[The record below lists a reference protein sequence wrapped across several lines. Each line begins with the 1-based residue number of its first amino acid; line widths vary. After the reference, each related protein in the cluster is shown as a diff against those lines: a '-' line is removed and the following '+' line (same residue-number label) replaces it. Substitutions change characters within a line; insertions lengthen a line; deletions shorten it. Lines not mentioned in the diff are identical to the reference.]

1 MRQNARNLRVEEAKQ
16 TQDTEG
22 KVSKGSSGVCLFPA
36 RLDTET
42 RIAKATAKKLNI
54 PFVDPLRAHIEPA
67 AVSLIDSQVAMR
79 RQVLP
84 IRLVDDTLLVAMASP
99 GQSIAVRSLELL
111 TGCKVC
117 PAASPKS
124 SLLTVLRQ
132 VYGQPAKGTVKPRQ
146 EVPQATREKDTEEAG
161 TRALTLSVIS
171 NKGGV
176 GKTHFS
182 INLASA
188 LAKTGARV
196 LLIDADLGSADISN
210 KLGIFPKH
218 NLLDF
223 LNKDRGLENLVVPTK
238 FHFDLI
244 CGACGELRL
253 ANLYYAQKVKFLKHF
268 KVISQDYD
276 FAVFDLSAGIGH
288 AVLDFALGADQT
300 VIVTTPQDL
309 VSGYACAKAGFFR
322 FKEIEER
329 LEGRLPKYIPSLTF
343 SPILV
348 INQVNYLEQGV
359 KIYDGI
365 KKIIDENVNT
375 REARFRMK
383 PEYLGSIPYDRSTL
397 RTAEEKRR
405 PFLFHCPYVKA
416 SQCVE
421 HMSKR
426 FYKPEDSYKLKV
438 SFKHPFRR
446 FLAIAAQKI

>member
-1 MRQNARNLRVEEAKQ
+1 MRQNARKLRVEEATQ
-16 TQDTEG
+16 THDTED
-22 KVSKGSSGVCLFPA
+22 KVSKSSSGVCLFPP

-84 IRLVDDTLLVAMASP
+84 IRLVDNTLLVAMASP
-99 GQSIAVRSLELL
+99 DQSIAVRSLELL
-111 TGCKVC
+111 TGCKVR

-124 SLLTVLRQ
+124 SLLTVLGQ
-132 VYGQPAKGTVKPRQ
+132 VYGQPVKGTVKPSQ
-146 EVPQATREKDTEEAG
+146 EVPQTTREKDTEEAG
-161 TRALTLSVIS
+161 RALTLSVIS

-210 KLGIFPKH
+210 KLGIFPKYT
-218 NLLDF
+218 LLDF
-223 LNKDRGLENLVVPTK
+223 LNKDRELGNLVVPTK

-343 SPILV
+343 SPILM
-348 INQVNYLEQGV
+348 INQVSYLEQGV

-365 KKIIDENVNT
+365 KKIIDESINT

-405 PFLFHCPYVKA
+405 PFLLHCPYVKA

-421 HMSKR
+421 HMSTR
-426 FYKPEDSYKLKV
+426 FYKPEDSYKLKA

-446 FLAIAAQKI
+446 FLAIVAQKI

>member
-1 MRQNARNLRVEEAKQ
+1 MRQNARNLRAEEAKQ
-16 TQDTEG
+16 THDTED
-22 KVSKGSSGVCLFPA
+22 KVSKGSSGVCLFPP

-84 IRLVDDTLLVAMASP
+84 IRLVDNTLLVAMASP
-99 GQSIAVRSLELL
+99 DQSIAVRSLEIL
-111 TGCKVC
+111 TGCKVS

-124 SLLTVLRQ
+124 SLLTVLGQ
-132 VYGQPAKGTVKPRQ
+132 VYGQPVPGTVKPRQ
-146 EVPQATREKDTEEAG
+146 EVPQTTQEKDTEEAG
-161 TRALTLSVIS
+161 RALTLSVIS

-210 KLGIFPKH
+210 KLGIFPKYT
-218 NLLDF
+218 LLDF
-223 LNKDRGLENLVVPTK
+223 LNKDRELGNLVVPTK

-268 KVISQDYD
+268 KVISQGYD

-343 SPILV
+343 SPILM
-348 INQVNYLEQGV
+348 INQVNHLEQGV

-365 KKIIDENVNT
+365 KKIVDKSINA
-375 REARFRMK
+375 REGRFRMK

-405 PFLFHCPYVKA
+405 PFLLHCPYVKA

-421 HMSKR
+421 HMSTR
-426 FYKPEDSYKLKV
+426 FYKPEDSYKLKA